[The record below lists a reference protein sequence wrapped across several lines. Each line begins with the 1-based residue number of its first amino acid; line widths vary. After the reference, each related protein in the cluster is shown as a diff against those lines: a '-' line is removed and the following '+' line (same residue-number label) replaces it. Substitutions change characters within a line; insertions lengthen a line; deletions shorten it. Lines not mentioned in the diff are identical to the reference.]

1 MIESVN
7 YEGKKQTLKDNSGKS
22 LSKGDLVVCFRG
34 ERYVLT
40 GGKAPHKPSSQGKVW
55 VTKLPAPKDAPMTH
69 EFYPA
74 VFDLK
79 WS

>member
-34 ERYVLT
+34 DRYILT
-40 GGKAPHKPSSQGKVW
+40 GGKAPHKPSSSGKVY
-55 VTKLPAPKDAPMTH
+55 VKPEGAGDFSERDFSPS
-69 EFYPA
+69 